1 MSEEVIETQN
11 KAKGILLVL
20 LSSLMFG
27 SYGIWSRLMGGSFAV
42 FYQGWTRGLII
53 AFLLLPILLLRKE
66 FIKIKRKDWGWL
78 TVFLIFTSA
87 TQAPIYYAFNH
98 MDIGT
103 ATLLFFVSMLLTM
116 YVVGF
121 SFLGERISWVKVTS
135 FVIAI
140 VGLII
145 TFSFSIELFSVLALS
160 AAIASGVAS
169 GGEVSFSKKLTGNY
183 SALYVVWLSWVIIFI
198 SNGIISLMLGEPQ
211 LVPTFNIGWFYQLCY
226 IIASLLGFWAVI
238 AGLKYIESS
247 IGGLIGLLEV
257 IFSIGLGIAIFS
269 EGLTTRVILGGILII
284 IASALPHFIA
294 LVRKRFSIS
303 NKFQHH

>member
-1 MSEEVIETQN
+1 MNELFHITNQKTV
-11 KAKGILLVL
+11 KGLSLVL

-27 SYGIWSRLMGGSFAV
+27 TYGIWSRLMGDSFAV

-53 AFLLLPILLLRKE
+53 TLLLLPILLLRKE
-66 FIKIKRKDWGWL
+66 FIKIERKDWGWL
-78 TVFLIFTSA
+78 AVFLIFTSA
-87 TQAPIYYAFNH
+87 TQAPIYYAFNN

-121 SFLGERISWVKVTS
+121 VFLGEKISWVKLTS
-135 FVIAI
+135 FVLAI
-140 VGLII
+140 SGLLI
-145 TFSFSIELFSVLALS
+145 TFSFSLQLFSVLAII

-183 SALYVVWLSWVIIFI
+183 SALYIVWLSWVIIFI
-198 SNGIISLMLGEPQ
+198 TNGIISFALGEPQ
-211 LVPTFNIGWFYQLCY
+211 LLPAFNLAWLYQLGY

-257 IFSIGLGIAIFS
+257 IFSISLGIAIFH
-269 EGLTTRVILGGILII
+269 EGLTTRVIIGGILII
-284 IASALPHFIA
+284 VASALPHVIS
-294 LVRKRFSIS
+294 LIKRPHI
-303 NKFQHH
+303 